1 MNVVKISQA
10 KATLSRLVDAIEHG
24 RECEILITRGGRPVA
39 KLVPFNTVPVGKRV
53 GVARGAFEVPDTID
67 AHNKE
72 IAKRFPAGG
81 NS

>member
-24 RECEILITRGGRPVA
+24 RECEIVITRGGRPVA
-39 KLVPFNTVPVGKRV
+39 KLVSLQTTLVRKRL
-53 GVARGAFEVPDTID
+53 GVAKGAFEVPDTID
-67 AHNKE
+67 VHNEE
-72 IAKRFPAGG
+72 IAKRFPTGG